1 MSTALLP
8 GFWHRA
14 LRQRS
19 FVIGALLTALLTLF
33 LLLRKKKQTV

>member
-19 FVIGALLTALLTLF
+19 FVIGALLTALLLAAAALSLVWTP
-33 LLLRKKKQTV
+33 